1 MSRCHHLIRSFDLS
15 SPLFFFTP
23 FSSHLPS
30 LLFHCANPLFSFA
43 PMTLQH
49 TTPQQTILDLEGSL
63 TSLPSILYAHSVTG
77 FGMFPAPSGPS
88 RFQEAEAE
96 VGLGIDSA
104 AEKRRKVKSELFPHK
119 DRVKKARL
127 FGFNKIA
134 VTLSSRCLQHCA
146 MLCSSVLCYIF
157 KSCHVCIS

>member
-1 MSRCHHLIRSFDLS
+1 
-15 SPLFFFTP
+15 
-23 FSSHLPS
+23 
-30 LLFHCANPLFSFA
+30 
-43 PMTLQH
+43 
-49 TTPQQTILDLEGSL
+49 
-63 TSLPSILYAHSVTG
+63 
-77 FGMFPAPSGPS
+77 MFPAPSGPS

-134 VTLSSRCLQHCA
+134 VTLSSRCLQHYAVLCCA
-146 MLCSSVLCYIF
+146 VLCYAALCYAI
-157 KSCHVCIS
+157 SLSHVMSASLDLARFGRFHAVVPVI